1 MQDGRALLW
10 YTVNYGSKE
19 VMEVLL
25 NHAANVDSPD
35 KVLLSPCPPIFT
47 APAERRLLV
56 AEPAWYAAMD
66 AAMLCVPGGGGVWRS
81 EEGSAT

>member
-1 MQDGRALLW
+1 MW

-19 VMEVLL
+19 AMEVLL
-25 NHAANVDSPD
+25 NHAANVNSTD
-35 KVLLSPCPPIFT
+35 KVLLSPCPPIST
-47 APAERRLLV
+47 ALAERRLLV

-66 AAMLCVPGGGGVWRS
+66 AAMLCVPGGGGVCRI